1 MSREERKKKENE
13 RRNKS
18 RLEREA
24 TNKWYIHINESNITN
39 IEQCAYQRHPPQ
51 KIESS
56 LYQDFHVLYVHISR
70 DKKAAKEG
78 NESEKLSQFP
88 QAFFQFVIL
97 YVL

>member
-1 MSREERKKKENE
+1 MRVKLPK
-13 RRNKS
+13 
-18 RLEREA
+18 
-24 TNKWYIHINESNITN
+24 
-39 IEQCAYQRHPPQ
+39 IEQCVHQRRHPPQ

-97 YVL
+97 YEL